1 MRIQLNL
8 FFLALGFFSRIPIP
22 AWVEYSPEKLNQCNR
37 YFALVGWL
45 LGGIVAFSFYIANLM
60 LSVQVSV
67 FLAMSVSLILTG
79 VFHEDGLADTA
90 DGFGGG
96 MDKSRKLEIMKDSRL
111 GTYGVT
117 VLVMA
122 ILGKWLLLSEVQAP
136 VIAIL
141 VAYPVS
147 RAIAASLIYD
157 LKYVTETH
165 SKSKP
170 LAMSQ
175 SIGELF
181 LLLLTAGMS
190 LLFLDVFQAIII
202 VASLVAFRLI
212 IKRWLMAQIGG
223 YTGDNL
229 GAVQQIS
236 ELMIYILL
244 HLIWLQS

>member
-1 MRIQLNL
+1 MKYQLNL
-8 FFLALGFFSRIPIP
+8 FFLALGFFSRIPVP
-22 AWVEYSPEKLNQCNR
+22 SWVDYSPEKLNQCNR

-45 LGGIVAFSFYIANLM
+45 LGAVVAFSFFLADLVF
-60 LSVQVSV
+60 SVQVSV
-67 FLAMSVSLILTG
+67 FLAMLVSLILTG

-96 MDKSRKLEIMKDSRL
+96 MDKNRKLEIMKDSRL

-117 VLVMA
+117 ALVMA
-122 ILGKWLLLSEVQAP
+122 LLGKWLLLSEIQAP
-136 VIAIL
+136 IIAIL

-157 LKYVTETH
+157 LKYVSVKD

-175 SIGELF
+175 SKGELF
-181 LLLLTAGMS
+181 LLLSTAGLS
-190 LLFLDVFQAIII
+190 VFFFEVIQATIII
-202 VASLVAFRLI
+202 GCLVAFRI
-212 IKRWLMAQIGG
+212 MIKRWLLAQIGG

-229 GAVQQIS
+229 GAVQQAS
-236 ELMIYILL
+236 ELMIYFLL
-244 HLIWLQS
+244 HILWL